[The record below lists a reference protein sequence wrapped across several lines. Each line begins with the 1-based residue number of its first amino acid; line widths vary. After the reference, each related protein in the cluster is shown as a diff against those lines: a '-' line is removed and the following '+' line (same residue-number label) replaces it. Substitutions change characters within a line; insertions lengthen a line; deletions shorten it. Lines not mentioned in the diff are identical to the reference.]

1 MAKKLYH
8 GAAYYPELWDEKTI
22 LTDIRLM
29 KETGINVVR
38 IGEFAWSKMEPIE
51 GEIDLTFFRQIISLL
66 NENGIEVIMC
76 TPTATPPIWMSDNH
90 PERMYVDADGRTMI
104 HGSRQHICT
113 NNPYFRKRAAILTN
127 ELAKAL
133 GDMPGVIGWQ
143 LDNEFKCHVA
153 ECMCATCKEQWHKWL
168 EHRYHSVAQLNDAWG
183 TDIWSEYYHHFE
195 QVPQP
200 GPVPFLHN
208 SSLKTMYQ
216 LFSTEAIAEFAEEQA
231 AIIREHSQ
239 LPITHNSTIMFAVDN
254 ERLFQN
260 LDFASFDTYAPAASY
275 FSYLFNCDLW
285 RNLKKGKDFWIMET
299 SPSYSASLESYA
311 TPHPKGYLKAEAV
324 ASYALGGAGFC
335 YWLWRQQR
343 AGCEQPHGS
352 VISAWG
358 KPTVGYEE
366 VLETEK
372 ARIAIEPFIT
382 STRPLQAE
390 VAITYSDRAKIFL
403 NTEPHKGL
411 HYKELITDIYK
422 HTLAAGIHRDLL
434 PEGAELSGYKLLLTP
449 FVPYLSD
456 DYINRAKAFVEQ
468 GGVWIVGP
476 MTGGRTEH
484 HTIHTDAA
492 LGKLEELTGMETAF
506 TFPIENTGSVGEA
519 YGLTAP
525 LGLWSAVFD
534 GKDAK
539 VIGTI
544 KGGLVCGKAFL
555 TEKQLGKG
563 KFVMLGSLPTGE
575 EGSKMLTEMIHTYA
589 REAGVLAD
597 IKATEGTIVAPREQD
612 GRKYWIVVN
621 MDGKGGSVT
630 VPQAVRDCI
639 TQENIPAGEWKLGKY
654 DYRVLQSI

>member
-38 IGEFAWSKMEPIE
+38 IGEFAWSKMEPVE
-51 GEIDLTFFRQIISLL
+51 GEIDLTFFLQIISLL
-66 NENGIEVIMC
+66 HENGIEVIMC
-76 TPTATPPIWMSDNH
+76 TPSATPPIWMSDNH
-90 PERMYVDADGRTMI
+90 PERMYVDSDGKTMI
-104 HGSRQHICT
+104 HGSRQHVCT
-113 NNPYFRKRAAILTN
+113 NNPYFRKRAAILTS
-127 ELAKAL
+127 ELAISL

-153 ECMCATCKEQWHKWL
+153 ECMCTTCKEQWHIWL
-168 EHRYHSVAQLNDAWG
+168 ENRYGSVEQLNDAWG

-216 LFSTEAIAEFAEEQA
+216 IFSTEAIAEFAEEQA

-239 LPITHNSTIMFAVDN
+239 VPITHNSTIMFAVDN

-260 LDFASFDTYAPAASY
+260 LDFASFDTYAPAVSY

-299 SPSYSASLESYA
+299 SPSYSASLESYS

-366 VLETEK
+366 VIETEK
-372 ARIAIEPFIT
+372 ARVAIEPFIT
-382 STRPLQAE
+382 ATRPVQAE

-422 HTLAAGIHRDLL
+422 HALAAGVHRDLL
-434 PEGAELSGYKLLLTP
+434 PEGADLNGYKLLLTP
-449 FVPYLSD
+449 FIPYLAD

-468 GGVWIVGP
+468 GGIWIVGP
-476 MTGGRTEH
+476 MTGGRTEN
-484 HTIHTDAA
+484 HTIHTNAA
-492 LGKLEELTGMETAF
+492 LGKLEELSGMETAY
-506 TFPIENTGSVGEA
+506 TFPIEDTGSIGEA

-534 GKDAK
+534 GKEAK

-544 KGGLVCGKAFL
+544 KGGLVSGKAFL

-563 KFVMLGSLPTGE
+563 KIVMLGSLPTGE
-575 EGSKMLTEMIHTYA
+575 AGSKMLTEMIRTYA
-589 REAGVLAD
+589 REAGVAAD
-597 IKATEGTIVAPREQD
+597 ITTSEGTIAAPREQD
-612 GRKYWIVVN
+612 GRTYWIVVN
-621 MDGKGGSVT
+621 MDGKGGT
-630 VPQAVRDCI
+630 VSIPNVVFDCI
-639 TQENIPAGEWKLGKY
+639 QEEDIPAGDLQIGNYE
-654 DYRVLQSI
+654 YRVLQSI